1 MSVGR
6 ICMRSVDTAEARESV
21 VEAARRMRERQVGT
35 LVVVDEAAHPMGLVT
50 DRDIAMR
57 IVAAGSEGSRTA
69 VADIMTPMP
78 TAVLEDASIESA
90 LGTMRMGRMRRLP
103 VINGSG
109 TLVGIV
115 SLDDILAML
124 ADEFSLIGGLLARE
138 APHSGRKG
146 VASGV

>member
-35 LVVVDEAAHPMGLVT
+35 LVVIDEAAHPMGLVT

-115 SLDDILAML
+115 SLDDILALL
-124 ADEFSLIGGLLARE
+124 AEEFSLIGGLLARE
-138 APHSGRKG
+138 APHPSGHP
-146 VASGV
+146 

>member
-57 IVAAGSEGSRTA
+57 VVAAGSEGSRTA

-103 VINGSG
+103 VINGNG
-109 TLVGIV
+109 TLVGMV
-115 SLDDILAML
+115 SLDDILALL
-124 ADEFSLIGGLLARE
+124 AEEFSLIGGLLARE
-138 APHSGRKG
+138 APHPSGDP
-146 VASGV
+146 